1 MRIPAGTLIT
11 TRTLLFD
18 MDGTLVD
25 STVAVERIWGG
36 WARRRGVAFD
46 NFRHG
51 MHGRR
56 SIDIMRDM
64 APPGVD
70 PHEEVRLIDDAELVE
85 TEGIVP
91 VPGAT
96 ALLSTLPRASWALV
110 TSASLELATARMTA
124 AGLALPEV
132 VVSAADVRQGKP
144 HPEGYQRALQRCQC
158 PPAEAV
164 VFEDASAGL
173 AAGRAAGC
181 RVIALATTLS
191 EERLAGEEWMA
202 DFSTMVLEDIDAQ
215 GRLLLRVR

>member
-11 TRTLLFD
+11 TRALLFD

-36 WARRRGVAFD
+36 WAHRRGVAFD

-64 APPGVD
+64 APSGVD
-70 PHEEVRLIDDAELVE
+70 PHEEVHLIDDAELVE

-91 VPGAT
+91 VPGAA
-96 ALLSTLPRASWALV
+96 ALLSTLPRDSWALV
-110 TSASLELATARMTA
+110 TSASLELATARMSA

-144 HPEGYQRALQRCQC
+144 HPEGYLRALQRCQC
-158 PPAEAV
+158 LPAEAV

-191 EERLAGEEWMA
+191 DERLSGEEWMA
-202 DFSTMVLEDIDAQ
+202 DFTTMVLEDIDAE
-215 GRLLLRVR
+215 GRLLLRFS